1 MSEAAKMHEEVLAKR
16 QVILRDNHPSNLL
29 SMSRLPRI
37 YARQGQL
44 AKATKMEEEVVEKRK
59 VI

>member
-16 QVILRDNHPSNLL
+16 QVILRDNQSHEH
-29 SMSRLPRI
+29 

-44 AKATKMEEEVVEKRK
+44 AKATKMEEA
-59 VI
+59 